1 MTKRMGGH
9 LQMIS
14 RFAAVALCLATAG
27 YLAAGTSGAAAV
39 PAPTRGTSFKV
50 TGAGT
55 GTLKPG
61 PYADC
66 LNNLVKKNGLTDV
79 SGLMGKITG
88 FSKGVA
94 SWSLEV
100 SEKKIGK
107 FKLSASPIFD
117 PHVIL
122 QPSPTSI
129 SGYAKIITADTFYSK
144 SGTVTLGAESGSI
157 SASMVTTGG
166 KTISITGSWRCKA

>member
-1 MTKRMGGH
+1 
-9 LQMIS
+9 MIS
-14 RFAAVALCLATAG
+14 RFAAVALCIATVAISPP
-27 YLAAGTSGAAAV
+27 APRARPGAR
-39 PAPTRGTSFKV
+39 APTRGTKLKV

-107 FKLSASPIFD
+107 FKLSASPIFGSARHPPAEPD
-117 PHVIL
+117 EHFRGTRRSSRRT
-122 QPSPTSI
+122 PSIPRA
-129 SGYAKIITADTFYSK
+129 G
-144 SGTVTLGAESGSI
+144 
-157 SASMVTTGG
+157 
-166 KTISITGSWRCKA
+166 R

>member
-1 MTKRMGGH
+1 MAKRMGGH
-9 LQMIS
+9 QQMIG
-14 RFAAVALCLATAG
+14 RFAAVVLCLATVG
-27 YLAAGTSGAAAV
+27 YLAVGAPGAAV
-39 PAPTRGTSFKV
+39 VPSPAPGTSFKV

-79 SGLMGKITG
+79 SGLEGKITG

-100 SEKKIGK
+100 SEKKTGK
-107 FKLSASPIFD
+107 FTLSSSPLVD

-122 QPSPTSI
+122 QPMATSI
-129 SGYAKIITADTFYSK
+129 SGYAKIVSADTFFSK
-144 SGTVTLGAESGSI
+144 SGTVTLAAESGSI
-157 SASMVTTGG
+157 AAKMATIGG